1 MPTTSSAI
9 SYNLTVGGSPAP
21 AEMIA
26 AIQSIQV
33 EDHAELADLVR
44 IKLTVGVRPDGGGW
58 TILDDDTFSRLA
70 GVSVGI
76 RIGNTKE
83 TLINAYVVETSVNF
97 SAQPGQSILTVV
109 AMDPTVLMN
118 LEEKIKPWPDMAD
131 SDIAAAI
138 FGDYG
143 FTPKVKDSQPAR
155 TDNEHRVIQRGTDI
169 AFLIQLAQRNGC
181 ECYVETSPAGRV
193 EGHFHP
199 PDVSQSPQG
208 VLTLNMGE
216 ATNVSAFSVTN
227 DMLKAVTVQAK
238 GLEVE
243 SGSDQPAESQSQ
255 SGDELG
261 SGGSVPSDRPRKILL
276 AKTGLAKASELQ
288 TAAQAVVDRS
298 AWAILAEGE
307 LNASTYG
314 GVLRAKR
321 PVTVRGAG
329 RTLSGTYYVH
339 RVLHSFTA
347 EGYRQ
352 RFSLRRNALGLT
364 GRETFTEDNAL

>member
-1 MPTTSSAI
+1 
-9 SYNLTVGGSPAP
+9 
-21 AEMIA
+21 MIA
-26 AIQSIQV
+26 AVQSIQV

-44 IKLTVGVRPDGGGW
+44 IKLTVGVRPDGAGW

-70 GVSVGI
+70 SVQVGI
-76 RIGNTKE
+76 RIGNARE
-83 TLINAYVVETSVNF
+83 TLINAYVVETNVNF

-143 FTPKVKDSQPAR
+143 FTARVKDSQPAR
-155 TDNEHRVIQRGTDI
+155 SDNEHRVIQRGTDI
-169 AFLIQLAQRNGC
+169 TFLAQLAQRNGC
-181 ECYVETSPAGRV
+181 ECYVETSPSGEV

-199 PDVSQSPQG
+199 PEVNQSAQG

-216 ATNVSAFSVTN
+216 ATNVSAFSVTY
-227 DMLKAVTVQAK
+227 DMLKPVTVQAK

-243 SGSDQPAESQSQ
+243 SGSDQPAESLSQ

-261 SGGSVPSDRPRKILL
+261 SGASVPADRPRKILL

-298 AWAILAEGE
+298 AWAITAEGE

-314 GVLRAKR
+314 AVLRAKR

-339 RVLHSFTA
+339 RVLHTFTA

-352 RFSLRRNALGLT
+352 RFTLRRNALGLT

>member
-1 MPTTSSAI
+1 MPTVSSAI
-9 SYNLTVGGSPAP
+9 SYTLIVNGSPAP

-44 IKLTVGVRPDGGGW
+44 IKMTVGVRPDGSGW
-58 TILDDDTFSRLA
+58 TVIDDDTFSRLA
-70 GVSVGI
+70 GVSVGV
-76 RIGNTKE
+76 RIANTRE
-83 TLINAYVVETSVNF
+83 TLITAYVVESSVNF

-118 LEEKIKPWPDMAD
+118 LEEKVKPWPDMAD

-143 FTPKVKDSQPAR
+143 FTPKIKDSQPAR

-169 AFLIQLAQRNGC
+169 AFLTRLAQRNGY
-181 ECYVETSPAGRV
+181 ECYVETNASGTV

-199 PDVSQSPQG
+199 PEVSQQPQG
-208 VLTLNMGE
+208 VLTLNMGD
-216 ATNVSAFSVTN
+216 ATNVSAFSVSY
-227 DMLKAVTVQAK
+227 DMLKPVTVQTK
-238 GLEVE
+238 GLEIE
-243 SGSDQPAESQSQ
+243 SGSDQPAGSQSQ
-255 SGDELG
+255 GGDALG
-261 SGGSVPSDRPRKILL
+261 SGASVPSDRPRKILL
-276 AKTGLAKASELQ
+276 ANTGLVKANELQ

-298 AWAILAEGE
+298 SWAILAEGE

-329 RTLSGTYYVH
+329 RTLSGTYYVQ
-339 RVLHSFTA
+339 RVLHTFSSD
-347 EGYRQ
+347 GYHQ

-364 GRETFTEDNAL
+364 GRESFTEDNAL